1 MPTQQTSFHPVNATR
16 TYVDIVLPLALPMVY
31 TYAVPEDLLQE
42 VKFGIRVEVS
52 FGKNKLYSGIVVN
65 IHHEK
70 PADQRTKII
79 LAVLDTTPIISRE
92 HWEFW
97 KWMASYYACTPGEV
111 MQAALPAHLKLE
123 SQTRLVISPLFDSNM
138 DGLTDN
144 EFLIVEALSIQQEI
158 SVEDVQKILNIKS
171 VSRIIN
177 GLLEKRLVYLKS
189 EMKDKF
195 KPKKVACIRLKEP
208 FLSQPDLLSE
218 AFEVVQKSERQMR
231 ALLGFIQLSKKE
243 NFVTRP
249 ALCKAADVDSSV
261 IKAIEKK
268 EIWEVYERTISR
280 IGGEGEKG
288 ELTQVLSPQ
297 QATAL
302 ESMEH
307 LFREKMVVLLHGVT
321 GSGKTRIYIE
331 YIRRALEAG
340 EQVLYLLPEIA
351 LTTQIIQRLK
361 AVFGE
366 KVAVYH
372 SRLNNNERV
381 EVWKQVASGQKPVVL
396 GARSALF
403 LPFKKLQ
410 WIIVDEEH
418 DGSFKQHDPA
428 PRYNGRDA
436 AIYMANIFGAKTIL
450 GTATPSVETYF
461 NAKKGKYGLVE
472 LNERYGG
479 LELPKLHIAD
489 VGKEMQQRSMQSHF
503 TSFLIDSLKEVLEN
517 KEQAILFQ
525 NRRGYAPTVRCEK
538 CNWHK
543 ECIHC
548 DVSMTYHKIHGNL
561 QCHYCGYQA
570 HMPKNCPACGSNELK
585 LTGIGTEKIEDELKI
600 YLPEARIGR
609 MDLDTVRTKNAHGKI
624 IHDFEQYNL
633 DILVGTQMVTKGLDF
648 DKVKLVGVIN
658 ADQLWSFPDFRASER
673 AFQLIA
679 QVSGRAGRKNEQGK
693 VVVQARNITHPIL
706 KDVLE
711 NNFHG
716 FFEREIMERK
726 AFAYPPFSRL
736 ISITLKH
743 KKPDV
748 LNYGAKIFSN
758 ILKDKLGDR
767 VKGPAVPFVG
777 RIRGYYLL
785 DVLVKLELNG
795 KLLKYTKETI
805 LEAGKKMRAEKGYSG
820 IRINV
825 DVDPY

>member
-1 MPTQQTSFHPVNATR
+1 MSSQTSFHPVTATR

-31 TYAVPEDLLQE
+31 TYAVPEDLLDE
-42 VKFGIRVEVS
+42 VMFGVRVEVS
-52 FGKNKLYSGIVVN
+52 FGKNKLYSGVVVN
-65 IHHEK
+65 IHHDK
-70 PADQRTKII
+70 PSDQRTKLI
-79 LAVLDTTPIISRE
+79 LAVLDSTPIISE
-92 HWEFW
+92 KHWQLW
-97 KWMASYYACTPGEV
+97 KWLAAYYVCTPGEV

-123 SQTRLVISPLFDSNM
+123 SQTRLVISPLFDNNM
-138 DGLTDN
+138 EGLTDN
-144 EFLIVEALSIQQEI
+144 EFLIVEALSIQHEI
-158 SVEDVQKILNIKS
+158 SVEDVQKILNLKS

-177 GLLEKRLVYLKS
+177 GLLEKKLVYLKS
-189 EMKDKF
+189 EIKEKF
-195 KPKKVACIRLKEP
+195 KPKQVACIRLKEP
-208 FLSQPDLLSE
+208 FLSQPELLSE
-218 AFEVVQKSERQMR
+218 AFELVQNSERQMR

-243 NFVTRP
+243 DFISRP
-249 ALCKAADVDSSV
+249 ALCKAADVDNGV

-268 EIWEVYERTISR
+268 EIWEIYDRTVSR

-288 ELTQVLSPQ
+288 ELTQVLSTQ
-297 QATAL
+297 QAAAI
-302 ESMEH
+302 
-307 LFREKMVVLLHGVT
+307 EKMDALFKEKDVILLHGVT

-331 YIRRALEAG
+331 YIQRALEAG

-361 AVFGE
+361 AVFGD

-372 SRLNNNERV
+372 SKLNNNERV

-403 LPFKKLQ
+403 LPFQKLQ

-418 DGSFKQHDPA
+418 DNSFKQHDPA

-436 AIYMANIFGAKTIL
+436 AIYMANLFGAKTIL
-450 GTATPSVETYF
+450 GTATPSVETYY

-503 TSFLIDSLKEVLEN
+503 TSFLIDNLKEVLEN

-538 CNWHK
+538 CSWHK

-570 HMPKNCPACGSNELK
+570 HMPKNCPACGSHELK

-600 YLPEARIGR
+600 YLPDARIGR
-609 MDLDTVRTKNAHGKI
+609 MDLDTVRTKNAHAKI
-624 IHDFEQYNL
+624 IGDFEQYNL

-648 DKVKLVGVIN
+648 DKVKLVGIIN

-706 KDVLE
+706 KDVMD
-711 NNFHG
+711 NDYAG
-716 FFEREIMERK
+716 FFERELMERK

-736 ISITLKH
+736 ITISLKH

-748 LNYGAKIFSN
+748 LNYGAKIFSQK
-758 ILKDKLGDR
+758 LKEKLGNR

-785 DVLVKLELNG
+785 DVLLKLELNG
-795 KLLKYTKETI
+795 KLLKFAKEAI
-805 LEAGKKMRAEKGYSG
+805 LEAGREMKAEKGYSG
-820 IRINV
+820 IRVNV

>member
-1 MPTQQTSFHPVNATR
+1 MSTQTSFHPVLATK
-16 TYVDIVLPLALPMVY
+16 TFVDIVLPLALPMVY
-31 TYAVPEDLLQE
+31 TYAIPEDLINQII
-42 VKFGIRVEVS
+42 FGGRVEVS
-52 FGKNKLYSGIVVN
+52 FGKNKLYSGIVVR
-65 IHHEK
+65 IHNDQPK
-70 PADQRTKII
+70 DQRVKMI
-79 LAVLDTTPIISRE
+79 LSVLDDVPVISE
-92 HWEFW
+92 IQWKFW
-97 KWMASYYACTPGEV
+97 QWMADYYVCTPGEV

-123 SQTRLVISPLFDSNM
+123 SQSRLVISPLFDNNIE
-138 DGLTDN
+138 GLTDN
-144 EFLIVEALSIQQEI
+144 EYLIVEALSIQHEI
-158 SVEDVQKILNIKS
+158 SVEDVQKILGIKS

-177 GLLEKRLVYLKS
+177 TLLDKKLVYLKS
-189 EMKDKF
+189 EMKEKF
-195 KPKKVACIRLKEP
+195 KPKTIAIIKLLEP
-208 FLSQPDLLSE
+208 FKSQPELLAE
-218 AFEVVQKSERQMR
+218 AFDLVANSEKQTR
-231 ALLGFIQLSKKE
+231 ALMGYIQLSKKSKD
-243 NFVTRP
+243 VSRP

-261 IKAIEKK
+261 IKGIEKK
-268 EIWEVYERTISR
+268 EIWEVVEKVVSR
-280 IGGEGEKG
+280 IDTEEGDT
-288 ELTQVLSPQ
+288 ELSQKLSDQ
-297 QATAL
+297 QSKAI
-302 ESMEH
+302 EEMDQQ
-307 LFREKMVVLLHGVT
+307 FDDKQVVLLHGVT

-331 YIRRALEAG
+331 YIQRVLENN

-372 SRLNNNERV
+372 SKLNHNERV
-381 EVWKQVASGQKPVVL
+381 EIWKQVASGQKPVIL

-403 LPFKKLQ
+403 LPFQKLK
-410 WIIVDEEH
+410 WIVIDEEH

-436 AIYMANIFGAKTIL
+436 AIYLAALFDAKVIL
-450 GTATPSVETYF
+450 GTATPSIETYY

-472 LNERYGG
+472 MKERFGG

-489 VGKEMQQRSMQSHF
+489 VGKELKERKMQSHF
-503 TSFLIDSLKEVLEN
+503 TSYLIENLKEILEK

-548 DVSMTYHKIHGNL
+548 DVSMTYHKIHNNL
-561 QCHYCGYQA
+561 QCHYCGYQSHIPA
-570 HMPKNCPACGSNELK
+570 NCPACGSNELK

-600 YLPEARIGR
+600 YLPDARIGR
-609 MDLDTVRTKNAHGKI
+609 MDLDTVRTKNAHSKI
-624 IHDFEQYNL
+624 IADFENNNL

-648 DKVKLVGVIN
+648 DNVKLVGVIN
-658 ADQLWSFPDFRASER
+658 ADQLWSFPDFRSSER

-693 VVVQARNITHPIL
+693 VVVQARNLTHPIL
-706 KDVLE
+706 KDVME
-711 NNFHG
+711 HDFHG
-716 FFEREIMERK
+716 FFNREIMERK
-726 AFAYPPFSRL
+726 AFEYPPYSRL
-736 ISITLKH
+736 ITITLKH
-743 KKPDV
+743 KKPDT
-748 LNYGAKIFSN
+748 LNYGAKIFAGF
-758 ILKDKLGDR
+758 LKDKLGKR

-785 DVLVKLELNG
+785 DVL
-795 KLLKYTKETI
+795 LKVEPKANVLKAAKEAI
-805 LEAGKKMRAEKGYSG
+805 LEAGSKMHKERGYST

>member
-1 MPTQQTSFHPVNATR
+1 MSTDTSFHPVTSTK
-16 TYVDIVLPLALPMVY
+16 TYVDVVLPLALPMVY
-31 TYAVPEDLLQE
+31 TYAVPEDLIAE
-42 VKFGIRVEVS
+42 IIFGGRVEVP
-52 FGKNKLYSGIVVN
+52 FGKNKLYSGIVVA
-65 IHHEK
+65 IHHNK
-70 PADQRTKII
+70 PHDQRSKLI
-79 LAVLDTTPIISRE
+79 LSVLDDKPVISKA
-92 HWEFW
+92 HWDFW
-97 KWMASYYACTPGEV
+97 KWVASYYVCTPGEV

-123 SQTRLVISPLFDSNM
+123 SQSRLVISPLFDNNM
-138 DGLTDN
+138 EGLTDN

-158 SVEDVQKILNIKS
+158 SLEDVQKILNVKS
-171 VSRIIN
+171 VTRIIN
-177 GLLEKRLVYLKS
+177 GLLDKKLVYLKS
-189 EMKDKF
+189 EIKEKF
-195 KPKKVACIRLKEP
+195 KPKVVACVRLVEP
-208 FLSQPDLLSE
+208 FLSQPELLAE
-218 AFEVVQKSERQMR
+218 AFDLVQNSERQTR
-231 ALLGFIQLSKKE
+231 ALMGFIQLSKKE
-243 NFVTRP
+243 AFVTRP
-249 ALCKAADVDSSV
+249 ALCKAADVDSGV
-261 IKAIEKK
+261 IAAIEKK
-268 EIWEVYERTISR
+268 EIWEVYDRTVSR
-280 IGGEGEKG
+280 IGGDGKEG
-288 ELTQVLSPQ
+288 ELTQVLSAQ
-297 QATAL
+297 QEKAIREMDAL
-302 ESMEH
+302 
-307 LFREKMVVLLHGVT
+307 FKEKEVVLLHGVT

-331 YIRRALEAG
+331 YIKRALEAG

-351 LTTQIIQRLK
+351 LTTQIIQRLQ

-366 KVAVYH
+366 QVAVYH
-372 SRLNNNERV
+372 SKLNNNERV

-403 LPFKKLQ
+403 LPFTKLQ

-436 AIYMANIFGAKTIL
+436 AIFLASLFKAKTML
-450 GTATPSVETYF
+450 GTATPSVETYY

-472 LNERYGG
+472 MKERFGG
-479 LELPKLHIAD
+479 LDLPKLHIAD
-489 VGKEMQQRSMQSHF
+489 VGKEMHQRSMQSHF
-503 TSFLIDSLKEVLEN
+503 TSYLIDNLKEVLEH

-548 DVSMTYHKIHGNL
+548 DVSMTYHKLHGNL

-570 HMPKNCPACGSNELK
+570 HMPQNCPACGSNELK

-609 MDLDTVRTKNAHGKI
+609 MDLDTVRTKNAHAKI
-624 IHDFEQYNL
+624 IGDFEQFNL

-648 DKVKLVGVIN
+648 DKVKLVGIIN

-679 QVSGRAGRKNEQGK
+679 QVAGRAGRKNEQGK
-693 VVVQARNITHPIL
+693 VIVQARNITHPIL

-711 NNFHG
+711 NDFHG

-726 AFAYPPFSRL
+726 SFAYPPFARL
-736 ISITLKH
+736 ITITLKH

-748 LNYGAKIFSN
+748 LNYGAKLFTN
-758 ILKDKLGDR
+758 LLKDKLGER

-785 DVLVKLELNG
+785 DVLLKLELNG
-795 KLLKYTKETI
+795 KLLKFAKETI
-805 LEAGKKMRAEKGYSG
+805 LEAGSQMKAEKGYSG